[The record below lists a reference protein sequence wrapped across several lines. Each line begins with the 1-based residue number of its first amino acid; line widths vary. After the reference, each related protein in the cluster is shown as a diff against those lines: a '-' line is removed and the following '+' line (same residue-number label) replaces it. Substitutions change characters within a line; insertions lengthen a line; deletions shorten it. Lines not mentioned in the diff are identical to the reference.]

1 MAVEDCEDGEA
12 WDELQN
18 VCYDP
23 DTEDDGDGGED
34 PDA

>member
-1 MAVEDCEDGEA
+1 MAVEDCEDGEV

-23 DTEDDGDGGED
+23 DMEDDGEED